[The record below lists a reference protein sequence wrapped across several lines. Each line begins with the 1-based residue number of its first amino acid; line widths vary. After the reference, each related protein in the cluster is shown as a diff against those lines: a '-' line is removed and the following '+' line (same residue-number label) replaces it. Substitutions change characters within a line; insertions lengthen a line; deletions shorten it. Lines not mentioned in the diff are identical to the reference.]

1 MTTRRNILVA
11 GASLATAR
19 VLAEQPSDWDLTSAE
34 RAGLRAAEVE
44 DTLRDGESVPGLRAL
59 LVARHGALVAE
70 RYYDGP
76 TADSLQ
82 AINSATKSVCSLLVG
97 LALRDGRLRSLDDAV
112 AQLIPESLAEVPT
125 SAAAGVTLRQI
136 LSGRTGLARNW
147 RRWRELENAQ
157 PLVRYALSQPGEP
170 AAGST
175 AWTYNDAMVSLI
187 APILRRAE
195 GADLADLASRQLFGP
210 MNIESHVWEPDGD
223 GNSLAAA
230 GLMLRARDLL
240 KFAAMMADGGR
251 WQGVQVVPQP
261 WVAASLRPYVPV
273 PWRFDPISE
282 VGYGFLWFTGRLH
295 GHQVAWAWGYG
306 AQVSLLVPD
315 LGLAVAT
322 ATSPQPPDLAAK
334 QAKAVLALVGR
345 MVKAAT

>member
-1 MTTRRNILVA
+1 
-11 GASLATAR
+11 
-19 VLAEQPSDWDLTSAE
+19 
-34 RAGLRAAEVE
+34 
-44 DTLRDGESVPGLRAL
+44 
-59 LVARHGALVAE
+59 
-70 RYYDGP
+70 
-76 TADSLQ
+76 
-82 AINSATKSVCSLLVG
+82 
-97 LALRDGRLRSLDDAV
+97 V

-136 LSGRTGLARNW
+136 LCGRTGFAIDLEEKRYV
-147 RRWRELENAQ
+147 ELINAQ
-157 PLVRYALSQPGEP
+157 PLVRYALRQPGELVV
-170 AAGST
+170 GT
-175 AWTYNDAMVSLI
+175 MAWTYNNTMVSLI

-210 MNIESHVWEPDGD
+210 MNIESHVWEPDRD

-251 WQGVQVVPQP
+251 WLGVQVVPRP

-273 PWRFDPISE
+273 TWRFDPISD

-306 AQVSLLVPD
+306 GQVSLLVPD
-315 LGLAVAT
+315 VGLAVAT
-322 ATSPQPPDLAAK
+322 ATSPRPPDLAK